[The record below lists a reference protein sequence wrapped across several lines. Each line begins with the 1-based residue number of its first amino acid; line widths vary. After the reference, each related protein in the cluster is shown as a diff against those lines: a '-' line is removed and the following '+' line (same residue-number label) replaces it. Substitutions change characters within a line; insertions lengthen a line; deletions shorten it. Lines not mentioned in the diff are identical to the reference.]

1 MNNRFIKIIWYKYVG
16 MYLFEVLSLWNNV
29 FFLLLSDYQ
38 IKNNFE
44 NTCYFM
50 ILTKMARGLSSIF
63 VSP

>member
-29 FFLLLSDYQ
+29 FFLPVLSDYQ

-44 NTCYFM
+44 NTCYFDD
-50 ILTKMARGLSSIF
+50 
-63 VSP
+63 PD